1 MSLILLRFARPQCLA
16 ATHLSSP
23 EVGNGLSW
31 PKPQCICNAMVTSQ
45 AQHSTY
51 EGVLRS
57 CVDILVLFF
66 SNDQFNHPEIN
77 SLVVGVEVSRYQF
90 WHYIMAW
97 FKTIG
102 KMNGSIGNGSSSA
115 YD

>member
-31 PKPQCICNAMVTSQ
+31 PKPPCTCNAMVIII
-45 AQHSTY
+45 ARHSSTN

-57 CVDILVLFF
+57 KSACSMPMIERRPGGCAETKNRS
-66 SNDQFNHPEIN
+66 SNPGPPGSETSALPLGHRP
-77 SLVVGVEVSRYQF
+77 SLC
-90 WHYIMAW
+90 MLL
-97 FKTIG
+97 
-102 KMNGSIGNGSSSA
+102 
-115 YD
+115 